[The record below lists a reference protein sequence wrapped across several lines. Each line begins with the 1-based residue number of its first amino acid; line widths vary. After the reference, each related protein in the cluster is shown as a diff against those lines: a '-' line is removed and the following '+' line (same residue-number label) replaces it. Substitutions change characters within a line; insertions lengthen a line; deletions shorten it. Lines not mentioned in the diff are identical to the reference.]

1 MLLFYDKDLDIADT
15 TNFLC
20 SIYLSCGIKGN
31 KDNKNLLECDF
42 EQYYILIWINKA
54 NFWLLVSVMVLDE
67 RMRVIL
73 KIKYFYQSY
82 DILFDFLNN
91 YSIICNKWYYKSVL
105 TLLTDE
111 THSKIFYNKLYPI
124 V

>member
-1 MLLFYDKDLDIADT
+1 MFYDKDLEIADI

-20 SIYLSCGIKGN
+20 YIYLSCGIKGN
-31 KDNKNLLECDF
+31 KDNKNLLEWDF

-73 KIKYFYQSY
+73 KSKYFYQFY

-111 THSKIFYNKLYPI
+111 THFKIFYNKLYPI

>member
-1 MLLFYDKDLDIADT
+1 
-15 TNFLC
+15 
-20 SIYLSCGIKGN
+20 
-31 KDNKNLLECDF
+31 
-42 EQYYILIWINKA
+42 
-54 NFWLLVSVMVLDE
+54 MVLDE

-91 YSIICNKWYYKSVL
+91 YSIIYNKWYYKSVL